1 MSFINITDNKKSI
14 IWASAFGLMYSR
26 IMEGLMVLFE
36 DKLISNYTML
46 IIAIMISLSLV
57 IVLYFLLYFQNNKMS
72 ENDALKNIAV
82 KYKLGSQEE
91 KVLNLLIQGLSNQ
104 EIAEKLYLSVNTV
117 RNHAASIYKKTGMKK
132 KELKEKCFYKTN

>member
-1 MSFINITDNKKSI
+1 M

-36 DKLISNYTML
+36 DKLINHYTIL
-46 IIAIMISLSLV
+46 IIVITSSLSLV
-57 IVLYFLLYFQNNKMS
+57 IVLYFLLYFQNNKMT
-72 ENDALKNIAV
+72 ENDAVKNISV
-82 KYKLGSQEE
+82 KYKLGAQEE

-104 EIAEKLYLSVNTV
+104 EIADELFVSINTI
-117 RNHAASIYKKTGMKK
+117 RNHVANIYKKTGMKK